1 MAPGDRLARS
11 LPVRKL
17 DDEGRAAVG
26 ARLAAEPPLMLLDD
40 AVGHPEAEPGALAG
54 WFGREE
60 RVEDP
65 GEQLRRNAGPGVS
78 HLDPDAPFRLR
89 GPERQHARPG
99 MLRHRLVRVLDEV
112 QEHLSD
118 LVLVGVHGRDR
129 SVPGYARD

>member
-1 MAPGDRLARS
+1 MARRGWLARS

-26 ARLAAEPPLMLLDD
+26 ARLAAEPTLMLLDD

-65 GEQLRRNAGPGVS
+65 GEQLRRNAGPGVDRKSTRLNSS
-78 HLDPDAPFRLR
+78 H
-89 GPERQHARPG
+89 
-99 MLRHRLVRVLDEV
+99 
-112 QEHLSD
+112 
-118 LVLVGVHGRDR
+118 
-129 SVPGYARD
+129 GYISYAVFCLKKKKKNE